1 MFVLKPIISIL
12 LQHMFNIGRM
22 LQVRTVRIG
31 QFDGPDPDRGP
42 PFERR
47 GPRVSRMVEG
57 SNFKLPAK
65 CLGEESITM

>member
-12 LQHMFNIGRM
+12 LQHMFNIGRI
-22 LQVRTVRIG
+22 LQDGTFRIG

-47 GPRVSRMVEG
+47 GCGV
-57 SNFKLPAK
+57 
-65 CLGEESITM
+65 